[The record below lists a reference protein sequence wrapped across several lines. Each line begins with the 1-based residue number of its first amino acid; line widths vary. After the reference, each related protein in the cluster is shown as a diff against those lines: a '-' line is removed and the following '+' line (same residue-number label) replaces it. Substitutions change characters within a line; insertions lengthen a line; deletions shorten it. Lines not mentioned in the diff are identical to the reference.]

1 MTELT
6 MSGRTY
12 RRLDVAS
19 KVGGLALIVAGLEV
33 GFGPAGAGLV
43 VAGIVLGIITV
54 FTDTHE

>member
-1 MTELT
+1 MTELR

-19 KVGGLALIVAGLEV
+19 KVGGLALIAAGLEV

-43 VAGIVLGIITV
+43 VGGIVLGIITA
-54 FTDTHE
+54 FTDTS